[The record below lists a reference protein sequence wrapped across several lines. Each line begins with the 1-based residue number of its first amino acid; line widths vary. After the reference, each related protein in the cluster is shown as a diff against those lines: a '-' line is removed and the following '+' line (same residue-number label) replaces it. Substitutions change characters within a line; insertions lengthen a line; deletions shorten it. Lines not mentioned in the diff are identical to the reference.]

1 MNIDHL
7 VQQGWMSVPLLR
19 PDVALGLRD
28 ALLAELKLYPGV
40 RSDENPFVR
49 GIPRVLGGM
58 IKSGHASMTYTTHH
72 IRELARPKFFEVLQQ
87 IPDDIFRTFLDYQRP
102 NHPDE
107 LACNPDAIFVSDA
120 KPVRVPPGAVT
131 TSDGLWWHI
140 DASRERSFLQASIVL
155 DNPDGSEQ
163 FGVIEKSHLHFDLLK
178 SGAGARMHNDWFLLN
193 SSEIEEL
200 EQIGCRQRFM
210 QFEPGTMVLWFSNTV
225 HTVRPAQ
232 LLHIERPR
240 VQTYVCFGVVPQP
253 ITERDLHMKV
263 SAVLF
268 GATCRHLPYPCVP
281 EWQMNIFPNG
291 TGPYQDVISPNNWLP
306 WVFGAN
312 PSEDFTDDR
321 LSVYGITR
329 EDIRGVVETWETE
342 FDEFKMLFSKTV

>member
-1 MNIDHL
+1 MNIHQL
-7 VQQGWMSVPLLR
+7 VQQGWMAVPLLA
-19 PDVALGLRD
+19 PDVALQYRD

-40 RSDENPFVR
+40 HSDDPFVR

-58 IKSGHASMTYTTHH
+58 IKSGHVSMTYTTHT

-87 IPDDIFRTFLDYQRP
+87 IPDETFRTLLDFQRP
-102 NHPDE
+102 NSPND
-107 LACNPDAIFVSDA
+107 LACNPDAVFVSDG
-120 KPVRVPPGAVT
+120 KPVRMPPGAAT
-131 TSDGLWWHI
+131 TSEGLWWHI
-140 DASRERSFLQASIVL
+140 DASRERSFLQASVVL

-193 SSEIEEL
+193 SKEVNEL
-200 EQIGCRQRFM
+200 AEVGCVPRFM

-232 LLHIERPR
+232 LERIERPR
-240 VQTYVCFGVVPQP
+240 VQTYVCFGVLPQP
-253 ITERDLHMKV
+253 ITERDLHLKV
-263 SAVLF
+263 SAILF

-281 EWQMNIFPNG
+281 EWQMNIFPDG
-291 TGPYQDVISPNNWLP
+291 TGPYRDVLFPRDWLP

-312 PSEDFTDDR
+312 PSEDFTDAH
-321 LSVYGITR
+321 LSVYGLTR
-329 EDIRGVVETWETE
+329 EDVRAVVHTWEDE
-342 FDEFKMLFSKTV
+342 FDDFKRLF